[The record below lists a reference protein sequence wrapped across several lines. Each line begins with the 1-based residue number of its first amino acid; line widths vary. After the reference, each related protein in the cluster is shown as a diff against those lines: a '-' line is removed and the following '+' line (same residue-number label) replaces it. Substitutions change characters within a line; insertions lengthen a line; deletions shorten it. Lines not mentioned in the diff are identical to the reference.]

1 MFSKDALKGQR
12 ILVTGGGSG
21 LGKEM
26 SRHFLKHGSEVVIC
40 GRRES
45 VLEDTVKEL
54 TDETGGKISCFALDI
69 RDSLAI
75 ESSVEELF
83 AEKPITGLINLSLI
97 HI

>member
-45 VLEDTVKEL
+45 VLQ
-54 TDETGGKISCFALDI
+54 
-69 RDSLAI
+69 
-75 ESSVEELF
+75 
-83 AEKPITGLINLSLI
+83 LSLI

>member
-40 GRRES
+40 GRREP
-45 VLEDTVKEL
+45 VLQDTVKEL
-54 TDETGGKISCFALDI
+54 TDETGGNISCFALDI
-69 RDSLAI
+69 RDSLAV
-75 ESSVEELF
+75 SYTHLTLPTSPHV
-83 AEKPITGLINLSLI
+83 
-97 HI
+97 

>member
-54 TDETGGKISCFALDI
+54 TDETEIGRASC
-69 RDSLAI
+69 R
-75 ESSVEELF
+75 ERV
-83 AEKPITGLINLSLI
+83 
-97 HI
+97 

>member
-45 VLEDTVKEL
+45 VLAVSYTHL
-54 TDETGGKISCFALDI
+54 RAHETQ
-69 RDSLAI
+69 
-75 ESSVEELF
+75 
-83 AEKPITGLINLSLI
+83 
-97 HI
+97 

>member
-26 SRHFLKHGSEVVIC
+26 S
-40 GRRES
+40 
-45 VLEDTVKEL
+45 
-54 TDETGGKISCFALDI
+54 
-69 RDSLAI
+69 
-75 ESSVEELF
+75 
-83 AEKPITGLINLSLI
+83 LSLI

>member
-45 VLEDTVKEL
+45 VLQDTVKEL
-54 TDETGGKISCFALDI
+54 ADETGGKITCFALDI

-75 ESSVEELF
+75 ENSIEELF
-83 AEKPITGLINLSLI
+83 AEKPYRS
-97 HI
+97 H